1 MTVEEIKKTM
11 FNSVALLIVFIA
23 YMAFCL
29 RRGMTYLHLFQQE
42 EYDGSRF
49 VRLIMENRVV
59 DTRLSLALFLSGVL
73 WFVLSGLLSLLITCL
88 CFAVIVIL
96 EADPRNASK
105 KKLVMTQRARRIY
118 FVALLIMLVMG
129 LWWFVFPLPW
139 IWIVNVQA
147 VPFILIIANAVL
159 QPYESSVQN
168 KFWQEAHKKLVDLDP
183 KIIGI
188 TGSFGKTSVKHILG
202 HVLKTQAPTLITPG
216 SVNTPMGIT
225 RIVREQLDET
235 HKYFIVEMGAY
246 GPGSIERLCRL
257 APPDMGVITA
267 IGQAHYERF
276 KSLDTVAEAKFE
288 LAESVTNSGGTMIV
302 HDSCLRIPYA
312 RQKVDEKPAQFVI
325 CGEGGGVHAMEIRSV
340 SQTPAGLEV
349 RIAWKNT
356 PYTLNVPLFG
366 LHHGHNA
373 ALVFATAATL
383 GIPPE
388 NIVAALKSVPQ
399 ITHRLEVKKQG
410 DGTILIDDAFNSNP
424 EGFRSALDVLAAMQ
438 GRKILITPGM
448 VELGEAHEEEHEKIG
463 LRAGEVCDTAVIVL
477 PERIPT
483 FIKGFRSTANGKALI
498 EVASFKEASEWLD
511 RNKQPGDA
519 VLIEND
525 LPDIY
530 ERLPTL

>member
-1 MTVEEIKKTM
+1 M
-11 FNSVALLIVFIA
+11 FNAIALLLVFSS
-23 YMAFCL
+23 YMGFAA

-42 EYDGSRF
+42 EYDSSRF
-49 VRLIMENRVV
+49 LRLIGEKRVF
-59 DTRLSLALFLSGVL
+59 DTRLSLALLAAGVL
-73 WFVLSGLLSLLITCL
+73 WFMVPVFVTWPVICI
-88 CFAVIVIL
+88 CFTTIAML

-105 KKLVMTQRARRIY
+105 KKLVMTQRAQRIF
-118 FVALLIMLVMG
+118 FVYLLLAALPG
-129 LWWFVFPLPW
+129 LWLLMFTQPW
-139 IWIVNVQA
+139 LWIVNVQA
-147 VPFILIIANAVL
+147 IPFILIAANAAL
-159 QPYESSVQN
+159 QPYENSVQ
-168 KFWQEAHKKLVDLDP
+168 KKLWLEAHRKLVDLNP
-183 KIIGI
+183 KIIGV

-202 HVLKTQAPTLITPG
+202 HVLKTQAPTLVTPG

-246 GPGSIERLCRL
+246 GPGSIVRLCRL
-257 APPDMGVITA
+257 APPDMGIITA

-288 LAESVTNSGGTMIV
+288 LADSVVGSGGTMIV
-302 HDSCLRIPYA
+302 HESCLRIPYA
-312 RQKVDEKPAQFVI
+312 RHKADEKRGQFVI
-325 CGEGGGVHAMEIRSV
+325 CGETGANDFSITQVTQGSD
-340 SQTPAGLEV
+340 GLEV
-349 RIAWKNT
+349 RIVWNSK
-356 PYTLNVPLFG
+356 PYVLNVPLFG

-388 NIVAALKSVPQ
+388 YIIAALKSVPQ

-448 VELGEAHEEEHEKIG
+448 VELGAAHDAEHEKIG
-463 LRAGEVCDTAVIVL
+463 RRAGEVCDVVLAVL

-483 FIKGFRSTANGKALI
+483 FLAGFQAAGGQNLI
-498 EVASFKEASEWLD
+498 AVASFKEASAWLD
-511 RNKQPGDA
+511 ANKKPGDV

-530 ERLPTL
+530 ERLPRI